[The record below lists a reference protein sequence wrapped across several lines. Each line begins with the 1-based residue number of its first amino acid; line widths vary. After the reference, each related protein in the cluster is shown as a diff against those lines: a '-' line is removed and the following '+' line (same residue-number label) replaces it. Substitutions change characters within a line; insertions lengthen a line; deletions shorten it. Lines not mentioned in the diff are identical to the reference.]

1 MNLFEIA
8 SREGYRFDSVK
19 GALTVED
26 LWALPLTTRAN
37 GASLDSVAKQI
48 NSQLK
53 TSVEE
58 SFVTQKTNADT
69 TLTNKLELVK
79 YIISVRMEEANVAKV
94 RADKAQEKA
103 KILEI
108 LARKQEQ
115 SLENSSEEDLLAKLA
130 ELG

>member
-58 SFVTQKTNADT
+58 SFVTQKTSADT

>member
-8 SREGYRFDSVK
+8 SREGYRFESAK
-19 GALTVED
+19 GSLTVED
-26 LWALPLTTRAN
+26 LWVLPLTARNN
-37 GASLDSVAKQI
+37 GTSLDSVAKQI
-48 NSQLK
+48 NKQLK
-53 TSVEE
+53 SSEEE

-69 TLTNKLELVK
+69 ALSNKLELVK
-79 YIISVRMEEANVAKV
+79 HIISVRLEEANLAKV
-94 RADKAQEKA
+94 RADKAQEKS

-115 SLENSSEEDLLAKLA
+115 SLENASEEDLLAKLA

>member
-19 GALTVED
+19 RALTVED

-53 TSVEE
+53 RSVEE
-58 SFVTQKTNADT
+58 SFVTQKTSADS